1 MTAATTSEREGR
13 VIFVLGGPG
22 VGKGTQCAALTKASD
37 SNLFNSYV
45 HLSAG
50 DLLRAERSR
59 PDSPYAAIINHNIQ
73 QGTIVPYQITIE
85 LLKAAM
91 KEHEGQCDFFL
102 IDGFPRNASQGIAFE
117 DQVIPCSALLF
128 FDCPEDVLVSRLL
141 KRSQTSGR
149 DDDNDESIRKRLV
162 TYNLETLPVFDYYH
176 SQGKVYKIDCDDS
189 IEAITKKVKEILN
202 KIE

>member
-1 MTAATTSEREGR
+1 MTSKNDRAGR

-22 VGKGTQCAALTKASD
+22 VGKGTQCSALTQASEC
-37 SNLFNSYV
+37 NSYV

-59 PDSPYAAIINHNIQ
+59 PDSPYAAIINHNIR
-73 QGTIVPYQITIE
+73 QGTIVPYQITID

-91 KEHEGQCDFFL
+91 KEHGGHCDFFL
-102 IDGFPRNASQGIAFE
+102 IDGFPRNVTQGIAFE

-128 FDCPEDVLVSRLL
+128 FDCPEEILITRLQ

-149 DDDNDESIRKRLV
+149 DDDNVEAIRKRLV
-162 TYNLETLPVFDYYH
+162 TYNLETLPVFDHYAA
-176 SQGKVYKIDCDDS
+176 QGKVHKIDCNDT
-189 IEAITKKVKEILN
+189 IEAITSKVKEIVN
-202 KIE
+202 KIK